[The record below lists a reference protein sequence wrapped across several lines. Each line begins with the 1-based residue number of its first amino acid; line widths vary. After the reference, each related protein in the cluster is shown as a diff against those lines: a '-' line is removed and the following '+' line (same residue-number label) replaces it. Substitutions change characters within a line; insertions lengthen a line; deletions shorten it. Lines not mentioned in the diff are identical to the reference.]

1 MPINLSRIGHA
12 AVRVRDIERA
22 KKFYTDVLGFVIEEE
37 DPEHGG
43 VFMSLGRDDTH
54 EGHVFDLT
62 PVEDPD
68 NALEAPE
75 RNQVGVAHIAIKV
88 DTHQD
93 MKDAY
98 DHLLSN
104 GVTVDRLVEHA
115 NQRSMYFADSEGN
128 RLEIYFEYPIQGTV
142 QEGPRRPRLRLHL
155 RRPGSPLGLRSPRRL
170 GPRHHRGALP
180 PRHRQDHAGL
190 TRKVHFSKREER
202 QAAQLNWAAPLFGTV
217 RVKSGPLPTSGRHP
231 TIPLTSASPS
241 RNFSSQSAFGC
252 LTMLVQSRNRQT
264 ASRKSRSRPSQLK
277 RPSAPLRNS

>member
-22 KKFYTDVLGFVIEEE
+22 KKFYTEVLGFVIEEE

-54 EGHVFDLT
+54 EGHVFDLS
-62 PVEDPD
+62 PVEDPE

-128 RLEIYFEYPIQGTV
+128 RLEIYFEYPTLQGTV
-142 QEGPRRPRLRLHL
+142 QAGPRRPRLRLHL
-155 RRPGSPLGLRSPRRL
+155 
-170 GPRHHRGALP
+170 
-180 PRHRQDHAGL
+180 
-190 TRKVHFSKREER
+190 
-202 QAAQLNWAAPLFGTV
+202 
-217 RVKSGPLPTSGRHP
+217 
-231 TIPLTSASPS
+231 
-241 RNFSSQSAFGC
+241 
-252 LTMLVQSRNRQT
+252 
-264 ASRKSRSRPSQLK
+264 
-277 RPSAPLRNS
+277 